1 MTGTVDSYMETVLCF
16 ISGTRHACHNRI
28 EGVLRYASERGWHVQ
43 VIERAFHEVN
53 VARQLDFWRPI
64 GVIAESGGVAGKIDE
79 RVFGDVPVVYLDAD
93 RSNCHS
99 GHYVGSDPVA
109 ISRVAAD
116 HLLGLG
122 LMNYG
127 FVSYNQMIF
136 WSDERRDAFVGEINR
151 AGKGCFVFSPG
162 RELKPHVWQKKLKDW
177 LCTLSRPC
185 GLFVA
190 NDYVGED
197 VINICTLQG
206 IDVPGE
212 MVIVGVDNDEVVCEN
227 LPITLTSVEPDFVQ
241 GGYLAMETLGR
252 IVDGERIKSS
262 FRQFGVSRL
271 VVRQSTR
278 RITFDRRSVVKA
290 LEFIRKT
297 ACNGISVSDVV
308 SFMGEPRRTAEM
320 HFRESVG
327 RSIHDEIDE
336 VRFARV
342 FELLHNPNR
351 SLSSIPDFCGF
362 SSGAA
367 LRKAFSLRTGMSMS
381 DWRRE
386 NVPRMH

>member
-1 MTGTVDSYMETVLCF
+1 M
-16 ISGTRHACHNRI
+16 
-28 EGVLRYASERGWHVQ
+28 
-43 VIERAFHEVN
+43 
-53 VARQLDFWRPI
+53 
-64 GVIAESGGVAGKIDE
+64 
-79 RVFGDVPVVYLDAD
+79 
-93 RSNCHS
+93 
-99 GHYVGSDPVA
+99 
-109 ISRVAAD
+109 
-116 HLLGLG
+116 
-122 LMNYG
+122 
-127 FVSYNQMIF
+127 
-136 WSDERRDAFVGEINR
+136 
-151 AGKGCFVFSPG
+151 
-162 RELKPHVWQKKLKDW
+162 
-177 LCTLSRPC
+177 
-185 GLFVA
+185 
-190 NDYVGED
+190 
-197 VINICTLQG
+197 
-206 IDVPGE
+206 
-212 MVIVGVDNDEVVCEN
+212 
-227 LPITLTSVEPDFVQ
+227 
-241 GGYLAMETLGR
+241 
-252 IVDGERIKSS
+252 
-262 FRQFGVSRL
+262 
-271 VVRQSTR
+271 
-278 RITFDRRSVVKA
+278 VKA

>member
-1 MTGTVDSYMETVLCF
+1 METVLCF

-28 EGVLRYASERGWHVQ
+28 EGVLRYAKERGWHVQ

-53 VARQLDFWRPI
+53 VARWLDFWSPI

-79 RVFGDVPVVYLDAD
+79 RVFGNVPVVYLDAD
-93 RSNCHS
+93 RSNCRG
-99 GHYVGSDPVA
+99 GHYVGSDPSA

-122 LMNYG
+122 LNNYG
-127 FVSYNQMIF
+127 YVAYNQMIF
-136 WSDERRDAFVGEINR
+136 WSAERRDAFVNAIVQ
-151 AGKGCFVFSPG
+151 AGKGCFVFSPD
-162 RELKPHVWQKKLKDW
+162 RELKPHIWQKKLKEW
-177 LCTLSRPC
+177 LCALPRPC

-197 VINICTLQG
+197 VVNICMLEG
-206 IDVPGE
+206 IDIPDDLAL
-212 MVIVGVDNDEVVCEN
+212 VGVDNDEVVCEN
-227 LPITLTSVEPDFVQ
+227 LPVTLSSVEPDFVR
-241 GGYLAMETLGR
+241 GGYLAMEALGR
-252 IVDGERIKSS
+252 IVDGDRTISS

-271 VVRQSTR
+271 TVRQSTR
-278 RITFDRRSVVKA
+278 RIAFDRQAVARAV
-290 LEFIRKT
+290 EFIRKT
-297 ACNGISVSDVV
+297 ACNGISASDVV
-308 SFMGEPRRTAEM
+308 SFMGKPRRTAEM
-320 HFRESVG
+320 HFREAVG
-327 RSIHDEIDE
+327 RSIHEEIDE
-336 VRFARV
+336 VRFAKV
-342 FELLHNPNR
+342 FELLLNPNHSLD
-351 SLSSIPDFCGF
+351 SLSDLCGF